1 MAGLESWLDAKSKIV
16 HYVVF
21 LLLFLI
27 ATSISTWGMYF
38 TLKFPNMTTVEA
50 FKKAIPFAWVDWLF
64 QSAAVY
70 VGDRYKLVTPTQDTL
85 LLIIVQF
92 TVVLIMNNF
101 YLKQKVTR
109 SDIACFFII
118 LLGFYISFSHAV
130 SKMLGKPV
138 PVAKKPSKTGKKA
151 RAATKAKKPAE
162 HSANEKQS

>member
-1 MAGLESWLDAKSKIV
+1 MPALENWLDAQSTIV
-16 HYVVF
+16 HYALF
-21 LLLFLI
+21 LLLFVM

-38 TLKFPNMTTVEA
+38 TLKFPNMSTVEA

-70 VGDRYKLVTPTQDTL
+70 VGDRYQLVTPTQDTL

-92 TVVLIMNNF
+92 TVLLVMNHF

-118 LLGFYISFSHAV
+118 LLGFYISFSHTA
-130 SKMLGKPV
+130 SKLLGHPV
-138 PVAKKPSKTGKKA
+138 PTAEKPSKSGKKA
-151 RAATKAKKPAE
+151 RAATKAKKPSE
-162 HSANEKQS
+162 Q

>member
-1 MAGLESWLDAKSKIV
+1 MDIGQWLDTQSKAA

-21 LLLFLI
+21 ILLFLI

-38 TLKFPNMTTVEA
+38 TLKFPNMGNIEA
-50 FKKAIPFAWVDWLF
+50 FKKAIPFAWVDWMF

-92 TVVLIMNNF
+92 TVVLVMNHF

-118 LLGFYISFSHAV
+118 LVAFYISFSHAV
-130 SKMLGKPV
+130 SKLVGKPI
-138 PVAKKPSKTGKKA
+138 PSKEKPSKSTKKA
-151 RAATKAKKPAE
+151 KA
-162 HSANEKQS
+162 HSVK